1 MERKTYHL
9 MTNMPLTGFE
19 KDVLNM
25 LQEIADSGFEP
36 KAAVFAALDSDG
48 NVGTFY
54 HNANLADMILMRG
67 FIDLDIQADYLGV
80 NAPMVLEDEDLGD
93 EDEEGG

>member
-67 FIDLDIQADYLGV
+67 FIDLDIQTDYLGV
-80 NAPMVLEDEDLGD
+80 NAPVVLEDEDLGD
-93 EDEEGG
+93 EDEEGE

>member
-9 MTNMPLTGFE
+9 MTNLPLTGFE
-19 KDVLNM
+19 KDMLNM

-36 KAAVFAALDSDG
+36 KAAVFAALDRDG

-54 HNANLADMILMRG
+54 HDANLSGMILVRG
-67 FIDLDIQADYLGV
+67 FIDLDIQADYLGI
-80 NAPMVLEDEDLGD
+80 NAPEMPGDYEEDD
-93 EDEEGG
+93 EEEGG

>member
-9 MTNMPLTGFE
+9 MTNLPLTGFE

-67 FIDLDIQADYLGV
+67 FIDLDIQADYLGI
-80 NAPMVLEDEDLGD
+80 NAPEMPGDYEEDD
-93 EDEEGG
+93 EEEGG